1 MTEELLINI
10 VERLTSWG
18 KKQKKGMKDDDK
30 YFCEEHE
37 ETSEHEKELSYHSV
51 YGVFPEK
58 LILKAAPNETKEEF
72 EYRKENYKQITKP
85 SWDKAESFIY
95 RIWNK
100 QNYDIEWSNEDFEQ
114 YFTVDFPKYEN
125 YLSFFRDVVTKRK
138 LSDPNAVLVVKPY
151 YVPYTEVEEEG
162 EVILV
167 PDQSEMISP
176 YVVIYSSK
184 DVFMYEE
191 GEFTLV
197 KRKEKT
203 VVRKDGKNVKE
214 GYWFEL
220 YDKNTIY
227 WIKQVGKKEDYTFEI
242 EVYYEHGYESLPAWR
257 LGGIPCYDEELYYY
271 HSYFS
276 GALPN
281 LDLAAFMSST
291 MTGSIAK
298 TAYPTRWYYEDVC
311 GTCDGSGMVM
321 DYDNDVSKSCSSCK
335 GSGKSFTFSWGKD
348 YVIKLPENQADASRF
363 DVGNLPAPPF
373 GTHNPGTETIE
384 FLDAKINSLIE
395 TAFANLNIDISNAP
409 NGQTATESKIDRE
422 EAFSF
427 LMQIS
432 YELFE
437 LLGKSLEAMVWMR
450 WMDGESEIKVT
461 APNEFTIRSSEALTN
476 EFSTAINSGL
486 PSPYL
491 NKLLQESV
499 RQRFNGD
506 ARMERI
512 INIVVNLDPLVT
524 KKDTEI
530 GAMLSI
536 GAVQKWQV
544 VLHANIY
551 QYIDELSA
559 QSEDFIYG
567 DIYTDILPKLRERA
581 EQDVT
586 TGTNPDDLLGGLIS

>member
-37 ETSEHEKELSYHSV
+37 KTSEHEEELSYHSV

-151 YVPYTEVEEEG
+151 YVPYTEIEEEG
-162 EVILV
+162 EVMLV

-242 EVYYEHGYESLPAWR
+242 EVYYEHEYESLPAWR
-257 LGGIPCYDEELYYY
+257 LGVF
-271 HSYFS
+271 HV
-276 GALPN
+276 
-281 LDLAAFMSST
+281 
-291 MTGSIAK
+291 MTRNCIIIIHILVVH
-298 TAYPTRWYYEDVC
+298 Y
-311 GTCDGSGMVM
+311 
-321 DYDNDVSKSCSSCK
+321 
-335 GSGKSFTFSWGKD
+335 
-348 YVIKLPENQADASRF
+348 
-363 DVGNLPAPPF
+363 
-373 GTHNPGTETIE
+373 
-384 FLDAKINSLIE
+384 LI
-395 TAFANLNIDISNAP
+395 
-409 NGQTATESKIDRE
+409 
-422 EAFSF
+422 
-427 LMQIS
+427 
-432 YELFE
+432 
-437 LLGKSLEAMVWMR
+437 
-450 WMDGESEIKVT
+450 
-461 APNEFTIRSSEALTN
+461 
-476 EFSTAINSGL
+476 
-486 PSPYL
+486 
-491 NKLLQESV
+491 
-499 RQRFNGD
+499 
-506 ARMERI
+506 
-512 INIVVNLDPLVT
+512 
-524 KKDTEI
+524 
-530 GAMLSI
+530 
-536 GAVQKWQV
+536 
-544 VLHANIY
+544 
-551 QYIDELSA
+551 
-559 QSEDFIYG
+559 
-567 DIYTDILPKLRERA
+567 
-581 EQDVT
+581 
-586 TGTNPDDLLGGLIS
+586 